1 MSDDDES
8 VAKSK
13 SAASGAAKGATEE
26 GAGAVERPAF
36 AEKFPADPELA
47 RLLEAFNRG
56 DYAAVREGAPRL
68 AQRTKEPAVKSAA
81 LELRR
86 RIDPD
91 PVSAALLLIAAVLL
105 ALVGGFY
112 LSHAHEDTPA
122 NAPPPAAQ
130 PSSR

>member
-1 MSDDDES
+1 MSDDGATTPVEER
-8 VAKSK
+8 A
-13 SAASGAAKGATEE
+13 GAAAGKAGTPDE
-26 GAGAVERPAF
+26 GSVERPAF
-36 AEKFPADPELA
+36 AEKFPADPELT

-56 DYAAVREGAPRL
+56 DYAAVRSGAPRL
-68 AQRTKEPAVKSAA
+68 AQATKDPAVKSAA

-91 PVSAALLLIAAVLL
+91 PVSSALLLIAAVLL

-112 LSHAHEDTPA
+112 LSHAHEDAPA
-122 NAPPPAAQ
+122 NAPPPAPQ